1 MSLKPIYL
9 VETKDLKFEDIQG
22 ISGFLEYGFNM
33 LSQHRKYY
41 SPTLDSFLIEED
53 YQELLPSNRV
63 IELLDIEKF
72 RLYKCLGGFDGFPWD
87 RT

>member
-9 VETKDLKFEDIQG
+9 VETKDLEFEDIQG
-22 ISGFLEYGFNM
+22 ISGFLELGFEM
-33 LSQHRKYY
+33 LSASKKYY

-53 YQELLPSNRV
+53 YQDLLTSNRD

-72 RLYKCLGGFDGFPWD
+72 RLYKCLGEFDGFPWD
-87 RT
+87 RI

>member
-9 VETKDLKFEDIQG
+9 VETKDLEFEDIQG
-22 ISGFLEYGFNM
+22 ISGFLELGFEM
-33 LSQHRKYY
+33 LSASKKYY

-53 YQELLPSNRV
+53 YQDLLTSNRD

-72 RLYKCLGGFDGFPWD
+72 RLYKCLGEFDGFPWD

>member
-9 VETKDLKFEDIQG
+9 VETKDLEFEDIQG
-22 ISGFLEYGFNM
+22 ISGFLELGFEM
-33 LSQHRKYY
+33 LSASKKYY

-53 YQELLPSNRV
+53 YQDLLTSNRD
-63 IELLDIEKF
+63 IELLDIGKF
-72 RLYKCLGGFDGFPWD
+72 RLYKCLGEFDGFPWD

>member
-1 MSLKPIYL
+1 MRLKPIYL

-22 ISGFLEYGFNM
+22 ISGFLEYGFKM
-33 LSQHRKYY
+33 LSLNKKYY
-41 SPTLDSFLIEED
+41 SPTLDSFFTEET
-53 YQELLPSNRV
+53 YQDLLTTDRS

-72 RLYKCLGGFDGFPWD
+72 RLYKCLGEFDGFPWD

>member
-22 ISGFLEYGFNM
+22 ISGFLRHGFNM

-53 YQELLPSNRV
+53 YQELLPSNRD
-63 IELLDIEKF
+63 IELLSIEKF
-72 RLYKCLGGFDGFPWD
+72 RLYKCLGEFDEFLWD
-87 RT
+87 RI